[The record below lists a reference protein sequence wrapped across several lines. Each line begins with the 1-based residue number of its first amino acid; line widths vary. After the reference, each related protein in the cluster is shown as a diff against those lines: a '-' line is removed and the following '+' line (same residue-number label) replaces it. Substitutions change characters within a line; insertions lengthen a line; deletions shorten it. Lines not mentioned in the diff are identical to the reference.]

1 MAMRIKWDVIEAVC
15 ADLRSAAGPGLSCWV
30 ENLAG
35 EVMAG
40 KRSLGRDEV
49 LRRSVWFAMDE
60 ALTVCTAG
68 RDRDRWC
75 GLAAKTVRRSLE
87 QQATVHDMAEATAKL
102 WRQTNALLRM
112 ASSTTLGTEPASIA
126 NSILATLSRATK
138 LGRGAAVIRTP
149 EEATYAVYTE
159 SSEFR
164 LEPSILAPLEDLK
177 EDFIIVTKG
186 NGGVAD
192 SCSFVLE
199 NFHELVLARVAS
211 ESQQLGFLIVPTTA
225 DGEMTS
231 EDIKLLGAAA
241 QILAVAME
249 NRYTLAKERD
259 ATRLQVENEMLSQ
272 QTRDME
278 EMVHV
283 VSHDLRSPMTSMY
296 GFMHLALDEV
306 AELRSKLHEEG
317 YSLVSGLAGRISDP
331 IENSVRSVEK
341 LNRMV
346 QRLLDFSRAARAA
359 YSFERVDLKDVAAGV
374 VRSLKHQIDR
384 KAIAVDIADLPVV
397 SGDRV
402 QLEAVF
408 GNLVDNAV
416 KYMGG
421 SSERKIALG
430 SEQRSGCTVF
440 FVADTG
446 SGMTPEEVSK
456 AFMPF
461 RRFHGGAVPGE
472 GIGLPHV
479 RKIVE
484 RHDGRIWCESQ
495 KGVGTTFYFTLSG
508 VIESKAESSQRPATA
523 QTQRPSVSPKSD

>member
-1 MAMRIKWDVIEAVC
+1 MRIKWDVIEAAC
-15 ADLRSAAGPGLSCWV
+15 ADLRTAAGSGLACWA

-35 EVMAG
+35 EALAG
-40 KRSLGRDEV
+40 KRPPHYEEV
-49 LRRSVWFAMDE
+49 TRRSVWFAMDE
-60 ALTVCTAG
+60 VVTVCTTG
-68 RDRDRWC
+68 RDRERWC
-75 GLAAKTVRRSLE
+75 GLLAKMVRRALE

-112 ASSTTLGTEPASIA
+112 ASSTTLGTEPARAA

-138 LGRGAAVIRTP
+138 LGRGGAVIRMP
-149 EEATYAVYTE
+149 DEATYAAYTE
-159 SSEFR
+159 DSEVR
-164 LEPSILAPLEDLK
+164 LEPSMLAPLEDIK
-177 EDFIIVTKG
+177 EDFVIVGKG
-186 NGGVAD
+186 PGELSD
-192 SCSFVLE
+192 SCAFIIE
-199 NFHELVLARVAS
+199 DPRELVVARVAS
-211 ESQQLGFLIVPTTA
+211 DKQRLGFLIIPTPA
-225 DGEMTS
+225 EAEMTS

-272 QTRDME
+272 QARDME

-296 GFMHLALDEV
+296 GFMHLALDETE
-306 AELRSKLHEEG
+306 ELRSTLQGEG
-317 YSLVSGLAGRISDP
+317 YGFVGPLADRISEP
-331 IENSVRSVEK
+331 IEHGVRSVEK

-359 YSFERVDLKDVAAGV
+359 YSFERVELGEVATGV
-374 VRSLKHQIDR
+374 IRSLKHQLDR
-384 KAIAVDIADLPVV
+384 KAILVELSELPMVT
-397 SGDRV
+397 GDRV

-408 GNLVDNAV
+408 GNLIDNAI
-416 KYMGG
+416 KYMGD
-421 SSERKIALG
+421 SSERKIEIG
-430 SEQRSGCTVF
+430 CEQRSGRTVF

-446 SGMTPEEVSK
+446 SGMTPEEASK

-461 RRFHGGAVPGE
+461 RRFHTGKVPGE

-495 KGVGTTFYFTLSG
+495 KGVGTTFYFTVSG
-508 VIESKAESSQRPATA
+508 VLETRPAPGKA
-523 QTQRPSVSPKSD
+523 AAAEGPQARPRPRSD

>member
-1 MAMRIKWDVIEAVC
+1 MAMRIKWEVIEAVC

-35 EVMAG
+35 EALAG
-40 KRSLGRDEV
+40 KRPRDGDEV
-49 LRRSVWFAMDE
+49 TRRSVWFAMDE
-60 ALTVCTAG
+60 VLTVCTAG

-75 GLAAKTVRRSLE
+75 ALAAKTVRRSLE

-102 WRQTNALLRM
+102 WRQTNALLKM
-112 ASSTTLGTEPASIA
+112 ASSTTLGTEPASVA

-149 EEATYAVYTE
+149 EEPTYAAYTE
-159 SSEFR
+159 GSEFR
-164 LEPSILAPLEDLK
+164 LEPSMLAPLEGLN
-177 EDFIIVTKG
+177 EDFVIVTKDDG
-186 NGGVAD
+186 EVAD

-199 NFHELVLARVAS
+199 SPRELVLARVAS
-211 ESQQLGFLIVPTTA
+211 ESQRLGFLIVPTPVDA
-225 DGEMTS
+225 EMTS
-231 EDIKLLGAAA
+231 EDIKLLGASA

-249 NRYTLAKERD
+249 NSYTLAKERD

-296 GFMHLALDEV
+296 GFMHLALDEI
-306 AELRSKLHEEG
+306 AELRSKLQEEG

-331 IENSVRSVEK
+331 IENGVRSVEK

-359 YSFERVDLKDVAAGV
+359 YSFERVELTDLAAGV

-384 KAIAVDIADLPVV
+384 KAIVVDIADLPIVT
-397 SGDRV
+397 GDRV

-416 KYMGG
+416 KYMGD
-421 SSERKIALG
+421 SSERKIEIG
-430 SEQRSGCTVF
+430 SERRSGRTVF
-440 FVADTG
+440 FVSDTG
-446 SGMTPEEVSK
+446 SGMTPAEVSK

-472 GIGLPHV
+472 GIGLSHV

-495 KGVGTTFYFTLSG
+495 KGVGTTFHFTLSG
-508 VIESKAESSQRPATA
+508 VLESKAESRQEPGAAHTE
-523 QTQRPSVSPKSD
+523 RPSIRPKSD